1 MFPDWLEE
9 DSLAPLRSGSLV
21 VSHRAANRPWA
32 AAWEFTDAETTWHAV
47 LAGDEGIHQ
56 LRPGTADRPA
66 QVGGGRSFTDWL
78 METKPQDKTTLNF
91 RQAMQNTQQ
100 PVTFAIS
107 SATGCLINRLGVIRC
122 AGQPPVLRPGLEELV
137 PSLG

>member
-1 MFPDWLEE
+1 
-9 DSLAPLRSGSLV
+9 
-21 VSHRAANRPWA
+21 
-32 AAWEFTDAETTWHAV
+32 
-47 LAGDEGIHQ
+47 
-56 LRPGTADRPA
+56 
-66 QVGGGRSFTDWL
+66 

-107 SATGCLINRLGVIRC
+107 SATECLINRLGVIRC